1 MQNDNLLNTE
11 IGKVLRDLRLSA
23 GMTQSKVANYI
34 GVTFQQ
40 VQKYEKGTN
49 ALSITKFVRF
59 CNLFEI
65 SATKLLEKTGVMFKH
80 DKENPTGKQVK
91 ITEVSLEEITKDPKM
106 RLDAKYWIKKK
117 EEDEQKKD

>member
-1 MQNDNLLNTE
+1 MKNENLLNIE
-11 IGKVLRDLRLSA
+11 IGKTLRGLRLNA
-23 GMTQSKVANYI
+23 GMTQSKVAQYI

-40 VQKYEKGTN
+40 IQKYEKGTN

-65 SATKLLEKTGVMFKH
+65 SGDQLLEKTGVWFKH

-91 ITEVSLEEITKDPKM
+91 ITEVSLEEIKQDPTM

>member
-11 IGKVLRDLRLSA
+11 IGKVLRDLRLTA

-65 SATKLLEKTGVMFKH
+65 SGDKLLGKTGVWFKH
-80 DKENPTGKQVK
+80 DKENPTGRQVK

>member
-40 VQKYEKGTN
+40 VQKYEKGAN

>member
-1 MQNDNLLNTE
+1 MKNENLLNIE
-11 IGKVLRDLRLSA
+11 IGKTLRDLRLDA
-23 GMTQSKVANYI
+23 GMTQSKVAQYI

-40 VQKYEKGTN
+40 IQKYEKGTN

-65 SATKLLEKTGVMFKH
+65 SGDQLLEKTGVWFKH
-80 DKENPTGKQVK
+80 DKENPTGKQIK
-91 ITEVSLEEITKDPKM
+91 ITEVSLEEITKDPIK

>member
-1 MQNDNLLNTE
+1 MEKDNLLNIE
-11 IGKVLRDLRLSA
+11 IGKVLKDLRLTA
-23 GMTQSKVANYI
+23 GMTQSKVAQYI

-40 VQKYEKGTN
+40 VQKYEKGNN

-65 SATKLLEKTGVMFKH
+65 SGDQLLEKTGVWFKH
-80 DKENPTGKQVK
+80 DKEKHTGRQIK
-91 ITEVSLEEITKDPKM
+91 ITEVSLEEITKDPTK

>member
-1 MQNDNLLNTE
+1 MQNDNLLNIE
-11 IGKVLRDLRLSA
+11 IGKVLRDLRLTA
-23 GMTQSKVANYI
+23 GMTQQKVANYI

>member
-1 MQNDNLLNTE
+1 MQNNNLLNTE

-65 SATKLLEKTGVMFKH
+65 SGDQLLAKTGVWFKH

>member
-11 IGKVLRDLRLSA
+11 IGKVLRDLRLTA

-65 SATKLLEKTGVMFKH
+65 SGDKLLEKTGVWFKH

-91 ITEVSLEEITKDPKM
+91 ITEVSLEEIKQDPTM

>member
-117 EEDEQKKD
+117 EKDEQKKD

>member
-91 ITEVSLEEITKDPKM
+91 ITEVSLEEITRDPKM

>member
-11 IGKVLRDLRLSA
+11 IGKVLRDLRLTA

-40 VQKYEKGTN
+40 VQKYEKGTT

-80 DKENPTGKQVK
+80 DKDNPTGKQVT

>member
-1 MQNDNLLNTE
+1 MENENLLNIE
-11 IGKVLRDLRLSA
+11 IGKVLRDLRLTA

-40 VQKYEKGTN
+40 VQKYEKGAN

-65 SATKLLEKTGVMFKH
+65 SGDKLLEKTGVMFKH

>member
-1 MQNDNLLNTE
+1 MKNENLLNIE
-11 IGKVLRDLRLSA
+11 IGKTLRGLRLNA
-23 GMTQSKVANYI
+23 GMTQTKVAQYI

-40 VQKYEKGTN
+40 IQKYEKGTN

-65 SATKLLEKTGVMFKH
+65 SGDKLLGKTGVWFRV
-80 DKENPTGKQVK
+80 DKDNPYGTQVK
-91 ITEVSLEEITKDPKM
+91 VTEVNLEQIKP
-106 RLDAKYWIKKK
+106 KYWFKNNE